1 MGVCTHLDHLIS
13 VRGVGYGASVKTGRR
28 GGSPLGESKIKY
40 NTAGTIIGH
49 AGTAKE
55 GLITSCCS
63 ELQEV
68 CPLHLLPYCHITIFK
83 RLLSGSLSFFFFRTE
98 RKRSVAENSGE
109 MRDLQRSAT

>member
-40 NTAGTIIGH
+40 NTAGTIIGQ

-68 CPLHLLPYCHITIFK
+68 CPLHLLLPHHHFSSASSQGPF
-83 RLLSGSLSFFFFRTE
+83 LFFFFRTE